1 MQKVQK
7 VQSKNLIVIM
17 ARFTT
22 EAGIDDLTGKFSK
35 HSRLVMRQKEWH
47 YPDGRVFG
55 HGPKEVYD
63 QAKRDYKRH
72 PRTPAEQVQHEKW
85 VAACREA
92 SKIAKD
98 VNHPRFQEM
107 VERHIAQLHGQPDAA
122 LGKKRICQFG
132 NFVRA
137 VLVREGADAESG

>member
-1 MQKVQK
+1 
-7 VQSKNLIVIM
+7 M

-55 HGPKEVYD
+55 KGPKEVYD
-63 QAKRDYKRH
+63 YEKRDYKRD
-72 PRTPAEQVQHEKW
+72 PRTPAEQVQYEKW
-85 VAACREA
+85 VAVCREA
-92 SKIAKD
+92 SRIAKD
-98 VNHPRFQEM
+98 PNHPRYQEM
-107 VERHIAQLHGQPDAA
+107 LSRHATQLNGKPDPV

-137 VLVREGADAESG
+137 VLCHEQ

>member
-1 MQKVQK
+1 
-7 VQSKNLIVIM
+7 M

-55 HGPKEVYD
+55 NGPKEVYS
-63 QAKRDYKRH
+63 QEKRDYKKN
-72 PRTPAEQVQHEKW
+72 PRTPAEQVQYEKW
-85 VAACREA
+85 KAVCQEA
-92 SKIAKD
+92 SRIEKD
-98 VNHPRFQEM
+98 ANHPRYEEM
-107 VERHIAQLHGQPDAA
+107 VARHMAQLKGKPDPV

-137 VLVREGADAESG
+137 VLSNEQ